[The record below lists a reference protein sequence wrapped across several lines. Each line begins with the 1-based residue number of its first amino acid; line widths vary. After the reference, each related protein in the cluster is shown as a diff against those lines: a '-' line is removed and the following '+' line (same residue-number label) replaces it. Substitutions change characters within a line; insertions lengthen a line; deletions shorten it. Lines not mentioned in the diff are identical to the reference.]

1 MAEESMVPES
11 PLPSCL
17 GSGGPEKRGSTRRS
31 VLSGGGVIE
40 EDWE

>member
-1 MAEESMVPES
+1 MAPES
-11 PLPSCL
+11 SLPSCL
-17 GSGGPEKRGSTRRS
+17 GDGSLERRGSTRMS